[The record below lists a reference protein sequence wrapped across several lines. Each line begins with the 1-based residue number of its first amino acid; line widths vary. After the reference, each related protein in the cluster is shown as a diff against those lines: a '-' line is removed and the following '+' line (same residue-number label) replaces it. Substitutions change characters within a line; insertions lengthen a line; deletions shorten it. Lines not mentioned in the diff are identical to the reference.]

1 MNNKGNFRI
10 IIFLIIL
17 FLIILVLFIF
27 TSCTQKKENKAEAFD
42 KIARTLFKKIYPYLA
57 IQIKQDHG
65 ITKGICV
72 DIGAGPAYLSIELAK
87 ITDLKI
93 YALDIDP
100 DAIEIANRNIKKA
113 GLSGRIKTVLG
124 DVHQMPFSDDFA
136 DLVIS
141 RGSFLFWKDKVK
153 AFKEIYRVLKPE
165 GVAFIGGG
173 MGRLLPE
180 EEKKRIKSIME
191 EKNIGPPANLGVSAE
206 EMASILRKARI
217 FQFEIYSD
225 GESSCPCGLWVEFK
239 KRKQLIISP
248 QGLEKK

>member
-1 MNNKGNFRI
+1 MSNKKIFYI
-10 IIFLIIL
+10 IIFSVLIS
-17 FLIILVLFIF
+17 FIF
-27 TSCTQKKENKAEAFD
+27 VNCVQKKENNAEAFD

-57 IQIKQDHG
+57 MQIKQDYG
-65 ITKGICV
+65 ITKGVCV

-100 DAIEIANRNIKKA
+100 DAIKIANRNIKKA
-113 GLSGRIKTVLG
+113 GLSKRIKTVLG
-124 DVHQMPFSDDFA
+124 DVHQMPFSDNFA

-153 AFKEIYRVLKPE
+153 AFKEIYRILKPQ

-173 MGRLLPE
+173 MGKLLPE

-191 EKNIGPPANLGVSAE
+191 KKNIGPPAYLRVSAD
-206 EMASILRKARI
+206 EMASILRKAKI
-217 FQFEIYSD
+217 FRFEIFSD
-225 GESSCPCGLWVEFK
+225 GEESACPCGLWVEF
-239 KRKQLIISP
+239 RKGKQPLIFS
-248 QGLEKK
+248 QKLEEK